1 VGSLSPWHWAILA
14 VVVILLFGAKKL
26 PDAARSL
33 GKSMRIFKS
42 ELREMQTENKAPAP
56 SIEPPATPAVDPQ
69 PVQSQRV
76 DPPAASEQGHTE
88 ARPA

>member
-1 VGSLSPWHWAILA
+1 
-14 VVVILLFGAKKL
+14 VILLFGAKKL

-42 ELREMQTENKAPAP
+42 EIREMQTDNKAEAP
-56 SIEPPATPAVDPQ
+56 SIETPQ

>member
-1 VGSLSPWHWAILA
+1 MGSLSPWHWAILA
-14 VVVILLFGAKKL
+14 VVMIVLFGAKRL

-33 GKSMRIFKS
+33 GKSLRIFKS
-42 ELREMQTENKAPAP
+42 EVRELQNENNA
-56 SIEPPATPAVDPQ
+56 ETPT

-76 DPPAASEQGHTE
+76 DPPAATEQGHTE

>member
-1 VGSLSPWHWAILA
+1 
-14 VVVILLFGAKKL
+14 VVVLLFGAKKL

-42 ELREMQTENKAPAP
+42 EIREMQTEGKAEAP
-56 SIEPPATPAVDPQ
+56 SIETRQ
-69 PVQSQRV
+69 PVQSERV
-76 DPPAASEQGHTE
+76 DPPAATEQGHTE

>member
-14 VVVILLFGAKKL
+14 VVLVLMFGAKKL

-42 ELREMQTENKAPAP
+42 EIREMQTDNKAETP
-56 SIEPPATPAVDPQ
+56 SIETAAVAPQ
-69 PVQSQRV
+69 PVQSQPV
-76 DPPAASEQGHTE
+76 DSPAASEQGHTE